1 MKKVIVVEPEPT
13 TTTTGLTS
21 TTATT
26 TGLITTTTTTTGL
39 PATTT
44 SDAQEW
50 EQGVKL
56 THFWDCNGMA
66 CDAPTLQPWDLSKYV
81 ASPGYSPQNPD
92 NHGGAVYGEKMW
104 LVGAAS
110 DSMSDLLGEHDPCCG
125 SSNDGSS
132 GGCGKCVLMRVT
144 DAVNNEWTALVMK
157 KNRCPPWS
165 NGCEPGNLHFDMAV
179 PGYDNLQYSTANVC
193 GVRDNTGFQSRE
205 ASAVLGD
212 WYHQYDN
219 TAAAGASLCST
230 LPPQFQEGCELFSTW
245 GWKRGNPEA
254 EYRVVDCPEAFK
266 AHVAAQFDAN
276 GVVTTF

>member
-1 MKKVIVVEPEPT
+1 MKKVIVVEPEPTT

-26 TGLITTTTTTTGL
+26 TGLTTTTTTTGL

-125 SSNDGSS
+125 SSNDG
-132 GGCGKCVLMRVT
+132 
-144 DAVNNEWTALVMK
+144 
-157 KNRCPPWS
+157 
-165 NGCEPGNLHFDMAV
+165 
-179 PGYDNLQYSTANVC
+179 
-193 GVRDNTGFQSRE
+193 
-205 ASAVLGD
+205 
-212 WYHQYDN
+212 
-219 TAAAGASLCST
+219 
-230 LPPQFQEGCELFSTW
+230 
-245 GWKRGNPEA
+245 
-254 EYRVVDCPEAFK
+254 
-266 AHVAAQFDAN
+266 
-276 GVVTTF
+276 